1 VAAQPLP
8 CAPACAAFHLAHQPA
23 DHPTPLLP
31 RRPRRPQALVEG
43 ASFSEPYDAALQGAA
58 AGPGAA
64 RSNAGPWLA
73 PLALAYLGVAAL
85 KVLGR

>member
-1 VAAQPLP
+1 L
-8 CAPACAAFHLAHQPA
+8 HLAHQPA
-23 DHPTPLLP
+23 DHPTLLL
-31 RRPRRPQALVEG
+31 PRRPQALVEG